1 MFKHRTSRS
10 VRRPIRAKKVGQATR
25 IAPLRPPTLASF
37 RTWGVQRELVVQDL
51 PRTKVDHGFEP
62 WCIPAYPCSMDVSI
76 VVPLLNEHESLPILA
91 ERLHRVLGAMA
102 VRYEVIFVDDGSTDG
117 SWPVIE
123 RLARADERVKGI
135 RFGRNYGK
143 SPALNEGFRAAQG
156 KVVITMDADLQ
167 DDPDELPELYRMI
180 ARDGLDLVSGWKK
193 KRHDP
198 LSKTLPTKL
207 FNWTTRRVSGVHL
220 HDLNC
225 GLKAYRSE
233 VVKSIEVFGEMHRYI
248 PFIAKKEGFRNI
260 GEKVVKHHA
269 RKYGTTKFGFD
280 RFINGFLDL
289 LTITFIFRFGKKPM
303 HFFGGLGTMM
313 VVFGMAAVAWLLV
326 NKLLHVFLW
335 HEPAPLVADQAL
347 FYVALVAMVIGVQL
361 FTVGFVAELVSRNS
375 ADRNSYRVTQR
386 IGL

>member
-1 MFKHRTSRS
+1 
-10 VRRPIRAKKVGQATR
+10 
-25 IAPLRPPTLASF
+25 
-37 RTWGVQRELVVQDL
+37 
-51 PRTKVDHGFEP
+51 
-62 WCIPAYPCSMDVSI
+62 MDVSI

-220 HDLNC
+220 HDFNC